1 MARETFVLASG
12 RNLIPTPPTL
22 MPHRLLLALASCS
35 IVASSACAGHRDPEA
50 VVAPAPVAD
59 TVTAAVRSSQ
69 VLSAAPIDSSTVR
82 EYRGAYS
89 TGFEMSWFEPC
100 DAPRGDALWW
110 VTLTEDARL
119 QRDSLLKL
127 LPRRPTEGLV
137 VQWRGTVSP
146 KMRGGAGQMG
156 RGSRYILVTRIIALR
171 ALGSGEAGACGPVGR
186 VG

>member
-1 MARETFVLASG
+1 MSR
-12 RNLIPTPPTL
+12 
-22 MPHRLLLALASCS
+22 RLFLALASLT
-35 IVASSACAGHRDPEA
+35 ALTSSACAGRRAAEPF
-50 VVAPAPVAD
+50 VASAPVAD
-59 TVTAAVRSSQ
+59 TVTT
-69 VLSAAPIDSSTVR
+69 AAPAPRVSSSMAVDSSMVR
-82 EYRGAYS
+82 EYRGTYS

-110 VTLTEDARL
+110 VTLSEDARL
-119 QRDSLLKL
+119 ERDSLLKL

-146 KMRGGAGQMG
+146 RMRGGAGQMG

-186 VG
+186 AG

>member
-1 MARETFVLASG
+1 
-12 RNLIPTPPTL
+12 
-22 MPHRLLLALASCS
+22 MPHRLLLALASLAV
-35 IVASSACAGHRDPEA
+35 VASACTGHRDPEP
-50 VVAPAPVAD
+50 VVVPAPEPVVEPAPVA
-59 TVTAAVRSSQ
+59 TTPAQESILIPNGV
-69 VLSAAPIDSSTVR
+69 DSSTVR

-89 TGFEMSWFEPC
+89 TGFERSWFEPC

>member
-1 MARETFVLASG
+1 MSRRLLLVLASS
-12 RNLIPTPPTL
+12 
-22 MPHRLLLALASCS
+22 LAS
-35 IVASSACAGHRDPEA
+35 AALSACAAHHDPEP
-50 VVAPAPVAD
+50 VVAPAPVHD
-59 TVTAAVRSSQ
+59 TVTAAVPSPQ
-69 VLSAAPIDSSTVR
+69 VLASTPADSSAVR

-89 TGFEMSWFEPC
+89 SGFEMSWFEPC
-100 DAPRGDALWW
+100 DAPLGDALWW
-110 VTLTEDARL
+110 VTLSEDARL

-156 RGSRYILVTRIIALR
+156 RGSRYMLVTRIIALR

-186 VG
+186 VGYLDGKHTEPSVYS